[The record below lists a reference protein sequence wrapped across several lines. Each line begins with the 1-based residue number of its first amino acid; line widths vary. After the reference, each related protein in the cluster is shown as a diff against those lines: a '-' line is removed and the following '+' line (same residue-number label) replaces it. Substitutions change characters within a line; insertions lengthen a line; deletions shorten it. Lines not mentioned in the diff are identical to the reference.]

1 MKSLFN
7 LQRIF
12 YFLIIISFCI
22 PMSVMAADDEE
33 GEAKDEAMY
42 YELSPPFVVNL
53 QDSGKRIRFLQARI
67 QVLTRSAAS
76 LELVK
81 THDAPVRDGLI
92 TLLSAQSRS
101 DINTSQKKKA
111 LQEKALKTVKKILKT
126 ETGKSQIEGLYF
138 TNFVV
143 Q

>member
-1 MKSLFN
+1 MKSLFI
-7 LQRIF
+7 LPRIF
-12 YFLIIISFCI
+12 YFLIILSFCL
-22 PMSVMAADDEE
+22 PMQLMAAEE
-33 GEAKDEAMY
+33 GEESAGDEAIY

-53 QDSGKRIRFLQARI
+53 QDKGKRIRFLQARI
-67 QVLTRSAAS
+67 QVLTRSSAS

-81 THDAPVRDGLI
+81 THNAPVRDALI
-92 TLLSAQSRS
+92 TLLSAQSRT

-111 LQEKALKTVKKILKT
+111 LQESALKLVKKVLKK
-126 ETGKSQIEGLYF
+126 ETGEEQVEGLYF

>member
-92 TLLSAQSRS
+92 KLLSAQSRS

>member
-1 MKSLFN
+1 MKSQVTLH
-7 LQRIF
+7 RIF
-12 YFLIIISFCI
+12 YFLIIMGLCL
-22 PMSVMAADDEE
+22 PMQLMAADEE
-33 GEAKDEAMY
+33 EVKDEAMY
-42 YELSPPFVVNL
+42 FELSPPFVVNL
-53 QDSGKRIRFLQARI
+53 QDTGTRIRFLQARI

-81 THDAPVRDGLI
+81 THNAPIRDALI
-92 TLLSAQSRS
+92 TLLSAQSRE

-111 LQEKALKTVKKILKT
+111 LQEEALKVVKNVLKK
-126 ETGKSQIEGLYF
+126 ETGKAQVEGLYF

>member
-1 MKSLFN
+1 MKNPLTF
-7 LQRIF
+7 QRLF
-12 YFLIIISFCI
+12 YFLIIFSFFL
-22 PMSVMAADDEE
+22 PVQQLAAEDGEE
-33 GEAKDEAMY
+33 GAKDEAMY
-42 YELSPPFVVNL
+42 FELSPPFVVNL

-67 QVLTRSAAS
+67 QVLTRSNAS
-76 LELVK
+76 VELVK
-81 THDAPVRDGLI
+81 THNAPVRDALI

-111 LQEKALKTVKKILKT
+111 LQEKALKTVKDVLKA
-126 ETGKSQIEGLYF
+126 ETGKSQVEGLYF

>member
-126 ETGKSQIEGLYF
+126 ETGKSQVEGLYF